1 MTQKEKVKRFREI
14 VNGMADLY
22 EKKNSNYGDSFG
34 KLYGDLGPVAGL
46 VPLHNKLDRATSLV
60 QGEKNNFESLE
71 DTFKDLACYAIM
83 NLIEMEAQKDKE
95 CCNVS
100 ALPEYVECSVYKL
113 HRQQTNCS
121 VTVAA
126 CYGCKH
132 TGCPYNRPTLTI
144 TGNPDIGFGNPI
156 KTAYGSTDPCE
167 GCSTKELLQTGGTYV
182 GDLPCQWC
190 NKNPYKFSCG
200 TTTTITT
207 SDGTYDC
214 SAYETIV
221 KGDNKHE

>member
-14 VNGMADLY
+14 VTNMADLY

-34 KLYGDLGPVAGL
+34 KLYSDLGPVAGL

-95 CCNVS
+95 CCSVS
-100 ALPEYVECSVYKL
+100 ALPEYVECEVYKL
-113 HRQQTNCS
+113 HRQTTNCS
-121 VTVAA
+121 FTAA
-126 CYGCKH
+126 DCYGCKH
-132 TGCPYNRPTLTI
+132 TSCPYNRPSYVNLC
-144 TGNPDIGFGNPI
+144 GAGEPI

-167 GCSTKELLQTGGTYV
+167 GCDFARTLKTTGYYV
-182 GDLPCQWC
+182 GDTPCQWC
-190 NKNPYKFSCG
+190 NKNPYKLSCG
-200 TTTTITT
+200 TATT
-207 SDGTYDC
+207 STSCGTYDH

-221 KGDNKHE
+221 KGSNSNEK